1 MIDTA
6 DSSTT
11 AVLEL
16 YISTTEEESTNFH
29 VQTLVEGKTY
39 SFGEKL
45 ALKLIDYYS
54 ALFCILKYNAPYIR
68 ASSCR

>member
-1 MIDTA
+1 MIDAA

-11 AVLEL
+11 AVREL
-16 YISTTEEESTNFH
+16 YISATEEESTNFR

>member
-1 MIDTA
+1 MIDAA

-11 AVLEL
+11 AVMGL
-16 YISTTEEESTNFH
+16 YTSATEEDTTHFC
-29 VQTLVEGKTY
+29 VQTLVEGETY
-39 SFGEKL
+39 PFGEKL
-45 ALKLIDYYS
+45 ALKHKYYHS

>member
-1 MIDTA
+1 MIDAA

-16 YISTTEEESTNFH
+16 YISATEEESTNFR

-68 ASSCR
+68 ASSC

>member
-1 MIDTA
+1 MIDA
-6 DSSTT
+6 VDSSTT
-11 AVLEL
+11 AVREL
-16 YISTTEEESTNFH
+16 YISATEEESTNFR

-54 ALFCILKYNAPYIR
+54 ALFCMLK
-68 ASSCR
+68 

>member
-1 MIDTA
+1 MIDAA

-11 AVLEL
+11 AVLGL
-16 YISTTEEESTNFH
+16 YTSSTEEESTNFH
-29 VQTLVEGKTY
+29 VQTLVDGKTY

-45 ALKLIDYYS
+45 VLKLIDYYS

>member
-1 MIDTA
+1 MIDA
-6 DSSTT
+6 VDSSTM

-16 YISTTEEESTNFH
+16 YISAMEEESTNFC
-29 VQTLVEGKTY
+29 VQTLVKGKTY

-68 ASSCR
+68 ASSC

>member
-1 MIDTA
+1 MIDAA

-11 AVLEL
+11 AVLGL
-16 YISTTEEESTNFH
+16 YTSATEEESTNFR

-54 ALFCILKYNAPYIR
+54 ALFCILKYNALYIR

>member
-1 MIDTA
+1 MIDAA

-16 YISTTEEESTNFH
+16 YISVTEEESTNFR

-68 ASSCR
+68 ASSC

>member
-1 MIDTA
+1 TIDTA

-11 AVLEL
+11 AVLGL
-16 YISTTEEESTNFH
+16 YTSVMGEDSTNFR

-39 SFGEKL
+39 PFGEKL
-45 ALKLIDYYS
+45 ARTTIDYYS

-68 ASSCR
+68 ASSC

>member
-1 MIDTA
+1 MIDA
-6 DSSTT
+6 VDSSTT
-11 AVLEL
+11 AVMGL
-16 YISTTEEESTNFH
+16 YTSVTEEDSTNFR
-29 VQTLVEGKTY
+29 VQTLVKGKIH

-68 ASSCR
+68 ASSC

>member
-1 MIDTA
+1 MIEAA

-11 AVLEL
+11 AVLGL
-16 YISTTEEESTNFH
+16 YTSMTEADSTNFR
-29 VQTLVEGKTY
+29 VQTLVKGETY
-39 SFGEKL
+39 PFGEKL
-45 ALKLIDYYS
+45 ALKTIDYYS